1 MSELSNLQYKKKQLQ
16 KQLDEINNDLDN
28 SKVSMT
34 CYLSAVNDIKYIE
47 DSILDINMRINELIG
62 E

>member
-1 MSELSNLQYKKKQLQ
+1 MIELSNLQYKKEQLQ

-47 DSILDINMRINELIG
+47 DSISDINMRINELIG

>member
-47 DSILDINMRINELIG
+47 DSISDINMRINELI
-62 E
+62 EE

>member
-47 DSILDINMRINELIG
+47 NSISDINMRINELIG

>member
-1 MSELSNLQYKKKQLQ
+1 MSELSNLKYKKKQLQ

-47 DSILDINMRINELIG
+47 DSISDINMRINELIG

>member
-16 KQLDEINNDLDN
+16 KQLDEINSDLDN

-47 DSILDINMRINELIG
+47 DSISDINMRINELIG

>member
-16 KQLDEINNDLDN
+16 KQLDEINSDLDN

-47 DSILDINMRINELIG
+47 DSISDINMRINELMN
-62 E
+62 